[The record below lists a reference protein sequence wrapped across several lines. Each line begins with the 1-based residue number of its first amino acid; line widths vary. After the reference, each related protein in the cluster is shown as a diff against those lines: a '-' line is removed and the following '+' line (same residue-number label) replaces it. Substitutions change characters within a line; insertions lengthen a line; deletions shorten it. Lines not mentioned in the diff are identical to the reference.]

1 MTNIIKTVPIVIAL
15 CFSSACQQSDSLKLI
30 SQEEIIYNNENGF
43 STCFVESIFVG
54 SKTTTYCPETR
65 AYGVGINNKNDNR
78 FNASSYTLPINNSG
92 SLEGKWMLLYDNPDY
107 GWVRQSCLINEIP
120 SGLNMYKV
128 DCDEMPNN
136 PSYLNA
142 DSILSHDTTTNT
154 VSFYYS
160 STPSTHPE
168 SQEDPYNIVINVG
181 GTESNM
187 NYLHISGQRIHE
199 YPDENVV
206 AQELFKP
213 FSLVRLGDT
222 SHTLGEISIDRFD
235 HENNLVFSDQYTVA
249 NILEKGSSPTVAK
262 MLTLYGTDGTVLMQ
276 QGANSLEKKAYELA
290 KNQKL
295 YGITFNSHSFPG
307 VDPYLFDGI
316 FDGVAEPILEQSAL
330 ISASSPPEEHIIELR
345 LRQFDLLIYDAKSLH
360 IDFLINR
367 RQADRFERGD
377 TIGKIRLDF

>member
-1 MTNIIKTVPIVIAL
+1 
-15 CFSSACQQSDSLKLI
+15 
-30 SQEEIIYNNENGF
+30 
-43 STCFVESIFVG
+43 
-54 SKTTTYCPETR
+54 
-65 AYGVGINNKNDNR
+65 
-78 FNASSYTLPINNSG
+78 
-92 SLEGKWMLLYDNPDY
+92 
-107 GWVRQSCLINEIP
+107 
-120 SGLNMYKV
+120 
-128 DCDEMPNN
+128 
-136 PSYLNA
+136 
-142 DSILSHDTTTNT
+142 
-154 VSFYYS
+154 
-160 STPSTHPE
+160 
-168 SQEDPYNIVINVG
+168 
-181 GTESNM
+181 M
-187 NYLHISGQRIHE
+187 NHLQITGQRIHE
-199 YPDENVV
+199 YPDENVL

-222 SHTLGEISIDRFD
+222 NHTLGEMSIDRYD

-367 RQADRFERGD
+367 RQADLFERGD
-377 TIGKIRLDF
+377 TIGQIRLEF